1 MSCIR
6 SLVAVSFLASV
17 GFSTAV
23 TAQEMISDTTARKQ
37 PLTTWGVQFEEF
49 EYRYSDDG
57 EELGVWNAD
66 AFYGTDDFKVRL
78 LTTGEYEIEEQA
90 YETLENQLVG
100 QIPISKFFDAK
111 AGVRFDT
118 PEGPDRTYAVL
129 GVAGLAPQWFE
140 VDANLYVSDEG
151 ETSAELDAEYELLLT
166 NYWILAATL
175 DATVAFSEDRE
186 IGVGK
191 GLVHLHGMWSILDVG
206 AGQWNPIKH
215 TINVNPGTTVY
226 METEVDAPGQ
236 WAFHCHLSYHAAA
249 GMFRKVIIEGGPD
262 STQAKTDV
270 IAEDGGEA

>member
-1 MSCIR
+1 MSRIR
-6 SLVAVSFLASV
+6 SIVAISLLASFV
-17 GFSTAV
+17 FPTV
-23 TAQEMISDTTARKQ
+23 VVAQEMISDTTARKQ

-49 EYRYSDDG
+49 EYRYSDDD

-140 VDANLYVSDEG
+140 IDANLYVSEEG
-151 ETSAELDAEYELLLT
+151 DTSAELDAEYELLFT

-191 GLVHLHGMWSILDVG
+191 GVVSTETGLDF
-206 AGQWNPIKH
+206 AMI
-215 TINVNPGTTVY
+215 
-226 METEVDAPGQ
+226 
-236 WAFHCHLSYHAAA
+236 
-249 GMFRKVIIEGGPD
+249 
-262 STQAKTDV
+262 
-270 IAEDGGEA
+270 

>member
-6 SLVAVSFLASV
+6 SLVAVSFLASIGV
-17 GFSTAV
+17 STAV

-140 VDANLYVSDEG
+140 VDANLYVSNEG

-166 NYWILAATL
+166 NYWILEATL
-175 DATVAFSEDRE
+175 DTTVAFSEDRE

-191 GLVHLHGMWSILDVG
+191 GLVSTEAGLRLRYDLVDRAFSPYVG
-206 AGQWNPIKH
+206 VVHERKYGDTADLA
-215 TINVNPGTTVY
+215 
-226 METEVDAPGQ
+226 ETGGGSTEDWFAVIGARI
-236 WAFHCHLSYHAAA
+236 AF
-249 GMFRKVIIEGGPD
+249 
-262 STQAKTDV
+262 
-270 IAEDGGEA
+270 